1 MDNDNEYIKVRRE
14 KIQKLRDEG
23 INPFK
28 NDIKPSILIV
38 DLIATYAGTDPE
50 SFEKDL
56 KIYSIVGRITAIRS
70 FGKSA
75 FIQIKQDDNN
85 FQVFIS
91 KETLGIESLDFFK
104 KFIDIGDFIFVEGTC
119 FFTKTK
125 QLTLDATRMELL
137 TKSLRPLPE
146 KWHGLTNKET
156 RYRQR
161 YLDLISNSDVR
172 KIFEIRS
179 KIFSSIRNFLSKNKF
194 TEVETPILH
203 KMAGGAAARPFTTFH
218 NTLDMNLKLRIA
230 PELYLKRLVV
240 GGFDKVFEIGRNF
253 RNEGISTQ
261 HNPEFTMLEIYE
273 AYSDFNDMMNLIE
286 KLILNCLKD
295 LDLGQTISYQNHSI
309 DFKLPW
315 ERVSMIEWTSNF
327 LGFDV
332 LNNRKELFN
341 YASKNNIEHFD
352 QEGRVISEVFESNF
366 FIDKH
371 NPIFVYEFPIDISPL
386 ARRNDENKLIADRFE
401 LYINGKEI
409 ANAFSELNDS
419 DDQKQRFEEQL
430 KLKDQGDDEANDMDL
445 DYVEALSYGLPP
457 TAGAGLGIDRLVM
470 LLTDSPSIRDV
481 ILFPHLRD
489 E

>member
-14 KIQKLRDEG
+14 KIQKLREEG
-23 INPFK
+23 VDPFK
-28 NDIKPSILIV
+28 NDLKPSILIQ
-38 DLIATYAGTDPE
+38 DLKDIYADQNPE
-50 SFEKDL
+50 SFQKDQN
-56 KIYSIVGRITAIRS
+56 IYSLVGRIIAIRS

-75 FIQIKQDDNN
+75 FIQIKQDSNN

-91 KETLGIESLDFFK
+91 KETLGTDSLDFFK

-125 QLTLDATRMELL
+125 QLTLDVTKIELL

-161 YLDLISNSDVR
+161 YLDLISNPEVR
-172 KIFEIRS
+172 KTFEIRS
-179 KIFSSIRNFLSKNKF
+179 KIFSSIRSFLSENKF
-194 TEVETPILH
+194 IEVETPILH

-286 KLILNCLKD
+286 KLILNCLED
-295 LDLGQTISYQNHSI
+295 LNLAKTISYQNHSI
-309 DFKLPW
+309 NFQLPW
-315 ERVSMIEWTSNF
+315 ERVSMIEWTKNF

-332 LNNRKELFN
+332 LNNKKEL
-341 YASKNNIEHFD
+341 SI
-352 QEGRVISEVFESNF
+352 
-366 FIDKH
+366 
-371 NPIFVYEFPIDISPL
+371 
-386 ARRNDENKLIADRFE
+386 
-401 LYINGKEI
+401 
-409 ANAFSELNDS
+409 
-419 DDQKQRFEEQL
+419 
-430 KLKDQGDDEANDMDL
+430 
-445 DYVEALSYGLPP
+445 
-457 TAGAGLGIDRLVM
+457 M
-470 LLTDSPSIRDV
+470 L
-481 ILFPHLRD
+481 
-489 E
+489 